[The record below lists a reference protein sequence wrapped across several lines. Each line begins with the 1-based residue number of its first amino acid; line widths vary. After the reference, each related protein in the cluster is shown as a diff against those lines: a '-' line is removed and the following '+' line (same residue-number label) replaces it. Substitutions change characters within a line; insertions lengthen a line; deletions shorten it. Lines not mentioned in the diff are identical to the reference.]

1 MRTAVSAFPSPRLP
15 GCWPG
20 LRIARRYLLPP
31 PNSCSWVRD
40 AVVLP
45 ITVVLL
51 SCVGGRAFMIAP
63 NRDNGNGFRASDC
76 KIAEYNIFYTL
87 LFFTLLYFV
96 DCFAGNTR
104 KCCFQC
110 ISARICVQNGIS
122 APVILFFVVFWDN
135 CVCCLAR
142 PFYQLFPPSFPLF
155 GSFWYF
161 RAVFLRLSTEMIENV
176 SKSAFLLRK
185 CLFTRITAPEML
197 F

>member
-1 MRTAVSAFPSPRLP
+1 MLSPKASNLGIPAHYKVDFERWLVRALLFQPLP
-15 GCWPG
+15 
-20 LRIARRYLLPP
+20 YLVHWDAGRVYESCAATCYPP

-45 ITVVLL
+45 ITVGLL

-76 KIAEYNIFYTL
+76 KIAEDNIFSTL
-87 LFFTLLYFV
+87 LFFTILFFV

-135 CVCCLAR
+135 CARCLA
-142 PFYQLFPPSFPLF
+142 
-155 GSFWYF
+155 
-161 RAVFLRLSTEMIENV
+161 
-176 SKSAFLLRK
+176 
-185 CLFTRITAPEML
+185 
-197 F
+197 

>member
-31 PNSCSWVRD
+31 PPNSCSWVRD

-51 SCVGGRAFMIAP
+51 SCVGSRTFMIAP
-63 NRDNGNGFRASDC
+63 KRDNGNGFRTSDC
-76 KIAEYNIFYTL
+76 KIAEYNIFSTL
-87 LFFTLLYFV
+87 LFFTLLFFV

-104 KCCFQC
+104 KCCFRC
-110 ISARICVQNGIS
+110 ISARICAQNGIS

-135 CVCCLAR
+135 CVCCLA
-142 PFYQLFPPSFPLF
+142 
-155 GSFWYF
+155 
-161 RAVFLRLSTEMIENV
+161 
-176 SKSAFLLRK
+176 
-185 CLFTRITAPEML
+185 
-197 F
+197 